1 MNIRSGYLWPKARRK
16 EIVLLGLRENSSLG
30 ERVKHRRDIL
40 GIGALEVGIA
50 CGVTAE
56 AIRRIEK
63 GGRRPKSKTLG
74 RLIAWLEESGG

>member
-1 MNIRSGYLWPKARRK
+1 MIRSGYLWPKARKK
-16 EIVLLGLRENSSLG
+16 EIVLPDLREDASLG
-30 ERVKHRRDIL
+30 ERVYHKRGLL
-40 GIGALEVGIA
+40 GVGALEVGIA

-63 GGRRPKSKTLG
+63 GGRIPKSKTLD